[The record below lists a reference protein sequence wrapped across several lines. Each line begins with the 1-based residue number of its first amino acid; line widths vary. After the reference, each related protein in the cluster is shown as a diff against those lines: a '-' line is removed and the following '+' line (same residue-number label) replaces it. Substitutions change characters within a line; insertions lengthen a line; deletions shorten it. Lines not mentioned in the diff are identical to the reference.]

1 MRCVGGGALRGCALC
16 AVSRP
21 TPVCLPG
28 PPGQRAGRGLHHRSR
43 ARSQPGNESR
53 HGRTPLLLS
62 ERATAGGLHH
72 GAVHRVGAAGAAT
85 ATQSCRKYSDW
96 LLQEK
101 SIREEETEGWCCAPR
116 LAPPLQTEI
125 RWAEELPEQ
134 EVRSHPVQSDT
145 AKRNQRQTGAINRRT
160 SSLLI
165 GRLHLQQLRVAP
177 PRRLQGALQCAVL
190 CCVDGL

>member
-1 MRCVGGGALRGCALC
+1 MLYVGGRALHGCALN

-21 TPVCLPG
+21 TPVCLSG
-28 PPGQRAGRGLHHRSR
+28 PPGQRSGRGLHRRSR

-62 ERATAGGLHH
+62 ERATAWGLYH
-72 GAVHRVGAAGAAT
+72 GAVHRVGATTVAAAAAT
-85 ATQSCRKYSDW
+85 PALQLRAAGSSLIGYCRKN
-96 LLQEK
+96 L
-101 SIREEETEGWCCAPR
+101 REEETEGYCRAPR

-145 AKRNQRQTGAINRRT
+145 LKWNQR
-160 SSLLI
+160 
-165 GRLHLQQLRVAP
+165 
-177 PRRLQGALQCAVL
+177 
-190 CCVDGL
+190 